1 MIHIVWVSSM
11 NIKLVDG
18 AVDIPNVPAGSVI
31 GFDIETSPK
40 RELIKE
46 GHDVLLDP
54 RMQSIVLAQL
64 AIGDTVYVL
73 RNNFASLK
81 SLLEDKRVI
90 KVIHNASFEYKF
102 MMHLGVYIQNI
113 FDTMLVEGI
122 VENGHI
128 PPLSLEAVAKK
139 YLNMSL
145 NKKVRQKFVSG
156 SQLDRDMLKYAAEDA
171 YVLPQLYRILVELP
185 EFEGQQRVVKLEH
198 ALVPVAAAI
207 EYNGIGFD
215 AVRWQDNAEHAQVD
229 YAATR
234 REFLTSM
241 PARNTQRISLTG
253 DTYTDDNINSR
264 EFILSVFQ
272 SAGIELPDL
281 KKLTI
286 QDALQSYD
294 HPLLKLYAKF
304 KLLNKRVTTYGL
316 PFLDHINPETG
327 RIHQHINQL
336 VARTGRLAGSG

>member
-1 MIHIVWVSSM
+1 M

-145 NKKVRQKFVSG
+145 KAALLVS
-156 SQLDRDMLKYAAEDA
+156 
-171 YVLPQLYRILVELP
+171 
-185 EFEGQQRVVKLEH
+185 
-198 ALVPVAAAI
+198 
-207 EYNGIGFD
+207 
-215 AVRWQDNAEHAQVD
+215 
-229 YAATR
+229 
-234 REFLTSM
+234 
-241 PARNTQRISLTG
+241 
-253 DTYTDDNINSR
+253 
-264 EFILSVFQ
+264 
-272 SAGIELPDL
+272 
-281 KKLTI
+281 
-286 QDALQSYD
+286 
-294 HPLLKLYAKF
+294 
-304 KLLNKRVTTYGL
+304 
-316 PFLDHINPETG
+316 
-327 RIHQHINQL
+327 
-336 VARTGRLAGSG
+336 